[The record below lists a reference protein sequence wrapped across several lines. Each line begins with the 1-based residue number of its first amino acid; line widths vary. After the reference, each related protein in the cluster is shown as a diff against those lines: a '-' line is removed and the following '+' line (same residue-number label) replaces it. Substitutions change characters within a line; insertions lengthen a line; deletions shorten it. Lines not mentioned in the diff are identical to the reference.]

1 MLTDKE
7 ILRLYWGG
15 LTIKRLTEMVRSTE
29 DCTLREA
36 RARVERVI
44 YESQRKVVTT
54 HEGQKLDTAGI

>member
-15 LTIKRLTEMVRSTE
+15 MTIKQLAATVRSTE

-54 HEGQKLDTAGI
+54 HEGQKLDTSGV

>member
-44 YESQRKVVTT
+44 YEDCMAKKKPPTVAET
-54 HEGQKLDTAGI
+54 